1 MKKLISILLA
11 LVFVLSMAT
20 VTFAETQEW
29 DGKYADTD
37 PTSFEEIIKTYTS
50 EGDVIVTETLSFTS
64 TANTANPDGGA
75 NNLTVDNLAVSALNA
90 GTLKVNVPSL
100 PAVGKYEWTIK
111 ENPGTTAGVIYSNAE
126 IHIIALVEYNNDAHK
141 LQIHSYE
148 SYIKL
153 ENDTKAKTFENV
165 FQSGSFTVAKNVEGN
180 MANENDEFEIKV
192 TLTSAKPIG
201 TTVTLAGTEVAPTQW
216 NVDDNGTWTYVHTG
230 TYSEKGGAKT
240 FSNIPVGV
248 VVTVAETTTANM
260 MNGYTHTSTK
270 IGTNDFSSLTVA
282 DDTNAAI
289 VVTNTKTTNVET
301 GIVLD
306 SMPYFVML
314 AVACAGMFLLVSKK
328 RMMREN

>member
-29 DGKYADTD
+29 DGEYAATD

-50 EGDVIVTETLSFTS
+50 EGNVIVTETLSFTS

-75 NNLTVDNLAVSALNA
+75 NNLTVDNLDVSALNA

-111 ENPGTTAGVIYSNAE
+111 ETGGTTAGVIYSNAE

-153 ENDTKAKTFENV
+153 ENNNKAKTFENV

-180 MANENDEFEIKV
+180 MANETDKFEIKV
-192 TLTSAKPIG
+192 TLTSDKPIG
-201 TTVTLAGTEVAPTQW
+201 TTLDLAGTQVAPDAWT
-216 NVDDNGTWTYVHTG
+216 VTNGTWTYTHTG
-230 TYSEKGGAKT
+230 EYCEKDGAKT

-248 VVTVAETTTANM
+248 VVTVAETQTADK
-260 MNGYTHTSTK
+260 MNGYDYTSTK
-270 IGTNDFSSLTVA
+270 IGTADFTSLTVA